1 MIQVQVRLP
10 EKVVKE
16 IDRWID
22 RGKFGKKVDGGGKF
36 TIRPILPVEFR
47 FKSQFLDEKGN
58 LKILDEMDLP
68 TQHQEPNF

>member
-22 RGKFGKKVDGGGKF
+22 RGKFGSRSEAIR
-36 TIRPILPVEFR
+36 TILA
-47 FKSQFLDEKGN
+47 LYDEKERTREFYEM
-58 LKILDEMDLP
+58 LESRSKEAKEHPEILIPSKDL
-68 TQHQEPNF
+68 